1 MFLKTERDFA
11 EMDRNNLRSKLGEAQ
26 RLLNSLE
33 ILAAPESE
41 IICAKIQIS
50 TIERALN
57 KAVDHVEDLRAQVS
71 EAQALFED

>member
-1 MFLKTERDFA
+1 MFLKTEL
-11 EMDRNNLRSKLGEAQ
+11 EMADLEKIGLQAKLGEAQ

-57 KAVDHVEDLRAQVS
+57 KAVDHLEDLRAQVS